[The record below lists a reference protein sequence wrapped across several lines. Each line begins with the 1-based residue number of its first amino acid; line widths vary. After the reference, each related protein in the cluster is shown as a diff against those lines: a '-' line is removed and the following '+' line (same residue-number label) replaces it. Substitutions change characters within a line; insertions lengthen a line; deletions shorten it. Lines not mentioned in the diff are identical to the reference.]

1 MAILFRSGSRR
12 FQPSRPA
19 SRASRPVAST
29 TTRARQVSVPPP
41 ARAARTPTA
50 RPSSIKTSRTVAP
63 WRTSAPFSAA
73 FRSIMA
79 SKSDRKICHVLAHSC
94 SMVWKK

>member
-1 MAILFRSGSRR
+1 M
-12 FQPSRPA
+12 
-19 SRASRPVAST
+19 AST
-29 TTRARQVSVPPP
+29 TTRPRHVAVPPS
-41 ARAARTPTA
+41 AKAARTPTA
-50 RPSSIKTSRTVAP
+50 RPFSVSTSRTVAP

-79 SKSDRKICHVLAHSC
+79 SKSDRRICHVLAHSC